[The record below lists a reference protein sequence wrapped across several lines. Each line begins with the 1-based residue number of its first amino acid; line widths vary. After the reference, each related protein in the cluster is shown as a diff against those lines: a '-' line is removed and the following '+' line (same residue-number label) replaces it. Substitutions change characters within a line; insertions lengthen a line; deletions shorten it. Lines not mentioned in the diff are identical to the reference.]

1 MKDKKKKNILIL
13 GASSFVGVYV
23 VNELMQSNIMGGGNF
38 SLIGTGRNP
47 RFKEYYDKLNIPYI
61 KVDLRNKEDL
71 HNLDAYEIDAIVLLA
86 VRMPANVVKD
96 DSYDDLA
103 EYYQE
108 NVIATCDILEYCR
121 KRKINRLV
129 TFGSRFDTRL
139 YPQGTVITEETPLNF
154 SYTDDHVGYVLTNLS
169 KQQVMHYY
177 NEKYGMKNVILR
189 IPSIFGV
196 GPHGTFSKDGVVRKS
211 GLQIFIDK
219 AQAGEDIEVYGDSN
233 TKKDLLYV
241 KDLALAVRLVL
252 ESETAKDLYNV
263 GYADNFRLEEIAKGI
278 VEVYSPEGHKSKV
291 TLRPDIP
298 NNGGFPVMDCSKLI
312 KETGYEPRYSN
323 IVDMMRDYKQVYDEG
338 VITKLFNLQS

>member
-1 MKDKKKKNILIL
+1 M
-13 GASSFVGVYV
+13 
-23 VNELMQSNIMGGGNF
+23 
-38 SLIGTGRNP
+38 
-47 RFKEYYDKLNIPYI
+47 
-61 KVDLRNKEDL
+61 
-71 HNLDAYEIDAIVLLA
+71 
-86 VRMPANVVKD
+86 
-96 DSYDDLA
+96 
-103 EYYQE
+103 
-108 NVIATCDILEYCR
+108 
-121 KRKINRLV
+121 
-129 TFGSRFDTRL
+129 
-139 YPQGTVITEETPLNF
+139 
-154 SYTDDHVGYVLTNLS
+154 
-169 KQQVMHYY
+169 
-177 NEKYGMKNVILR
+177 
-189 IPSIFGV
+189 
-196 GPHGTFSKDGVVRKS
+196 
-211 GLQIFIDK
+211 QIFIDK